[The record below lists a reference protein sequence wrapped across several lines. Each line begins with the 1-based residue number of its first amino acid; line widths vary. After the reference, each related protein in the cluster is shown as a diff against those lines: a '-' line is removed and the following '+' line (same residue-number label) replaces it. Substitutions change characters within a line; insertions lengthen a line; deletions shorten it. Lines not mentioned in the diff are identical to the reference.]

1 MNMSVKILVT
11 EDDAFLRDGLCE
23 MLKKEGYNV
32 VTAGTIDDAKE
43 CFLKE
48 HFNLVILDVM
58 LPDGNGFDMC
68 AFIRSKNENVPILF
82 LTACDDEVQVVR
94 GLDAGADDYVTKP
107 FKLLELLSRIRAL
120 LRRSKASVYNCE
132 NISVD
137 INTMTVKRD
146 GENIFVTPTE
156 FQILSALIRN
166 SGVIVTRS
174 VLLEN
179 IWDEGGS
186 FIDDNTLSVHISR
199 LREKIGAEHVVT
211 VRGIGYRWEDSQ

>member
-1 MNMSVKILVT
+1 MSVKILVT

-23 MLKKEGYNV
+23 MLEKEGYSV

-120 LRRSKASVYNCE
+120 LRRSKATVYNCE

-199 LREKIGAEHVVT
+199 LREKIGAEHIVT

>member
-1 MNMSVKILVT
+1 MSVKILVT

-48 HFNLVILDVM
+48 HFNLVILDVT